1 MKSALINFHAEQAVG
16 TLLNKLADPDFQAA
30 LDGAMAGMKDGKPA
44 DNRGGTTADLAANV
58 DGDELDATL
67 KQTMEVCW
75 RAHPPHVRC
84 SAPLLSAAQMM
95 GRLGTNPDSQE
106 SAAAMSDEAMQAM
119 MKEYE
124 EMGKR
129 PDFQQAIDNVMKQ
142 LLTKDIMAE
151 PVAEITQRFPV
162 WLADNRYD
170 AHTAA
175 LAVTHTPCTSDCA
188 GAS

>member
-1 MKSALINFHAEQAVG
+1 
-16 TLLNKLADPDFQAA
+16 
-30 LDGAMAGMKDGKPA
+30 MAGMKDGKPA
-44 DNRGGTTADLAANV
+44 DNRGGATVDMAANV

-67 KQTMEVCW
+67 KQTMEVRRCRV
-75 RAHPPHVRC
+75 RARRNIARGP
-84 SAPLLSAAQMM
+84 AQMM

-129 PDFQQAIDNVMKQ
+129 PDFQQAIDSVMKQ
-142 LLTKDIMAE
+142 LLTKDIMSE
-151 PVAEITQRFPV
+151 PVAEITQRFPT
-162 WLADNRYD
+162 WLADNRYVCVLH
-170 AHTAA
+170 ACCVCACCSRGAA
-175 LAVTHTPCTSDCA
+175 CA